1 MVLDTGGS
9 KTVYA
14 VAFHPDGKHLFG
26 GGLDGIQQWQ
36 LSDGREVRKRTG
48 MCLYAIDVS
57 KDHKWVVC
65 GTYDGASVW
74 DGDMDEKLIDVEG
87 GNRVLAV
94 DVCPDSTRF
103 ATGTDKSEMSI
114 WSIPKGERL
123 VGPLRHDRSVT
134 GVKFS
139 PNGEQIANAC
149 YGGSICIFDSRNG
162 DELITINT
170 TMPYI
175 TAITPLAWSSDG
187 QRIFATSDDDKVR
200 SFDVSS
206 GSQLAELEVPGRICS
221 LALAPNCKFIAIFAS
236 SELDTSISFLDAST
250 LARTGPVIENT
261 KMIWSIAISTD
272 SSSLATGQYDGKIVI
287 RNLSQILPDLY
298 GPFDVRICALIVPH
312 VKQAPH

>member
-87 GNRVLAV
+87 GNSVWAV

-103 ATGTDKSEMSI
+103 AIGTSKSEASI

-139 PNGEQIANAC
+139 PNGEQIATAC
-149 YGGSICIFDSRNG
+149 SSGSIRIFDSRNG
-162 DELITINT
+162 DELITIDT

-187 QRIFATSDDDKVR
+187 QRIFATSNDYKVR
-200 SFDVSS
+200 SFDVST
-206 GSQLAELEVPGRICS
+206 GSQLAELQIHNHNYF
-221 LALAPNCKFIAIFAS
+221 LALAPNCKFIATSRYQSIFF
-236 SELDTSISFLDAST
+236 LDTST
-250 LARTGPVIENT
+250 LARTGPVITDSKE
-261 KMIWSIAISTD
+261 IRSIAISAD
-272 SSSLATGQYDGKIVI
+272 SSSLATGRYGGKIVI
-287 RNLSQILPDLY
+287 YKLSQILPDLY
-298 GPFDVRICALIVPH
+298 GPFDVSICALIVS
-312 VKQAPH
+312 AC